1 MGRKTTMAAK
11 ATLGGLLGS
20 VFLAGGT
27 YSGLCYY
34 TIWNA
39 DQRVKTI
46 DEEIADLGEAL
57 KQADKDIEI
66 NIQDIAAATKV
77 EDVRLNL
84 SKAQDQV
91 KRLESDLRDYN
102 AKLENEKHK
111 IVARQEQKSLL
122 QRIRVERVENAAI
135 VRQALSLAQKEAMR
149 TRAEFDPVKR
159 LQIDKWLK

>member
-1 MGRKTTMAAK
+1 MGSAAK
-11 ATLGGLLGS
+11 ALGGLFGS

-66 NIQDIAAATKV
+66 NLQDITAATKMKDAV
-77 EDVRLNL
+77 
-84 SKAQDQV
+84 A
-91 KRLESDLRDYN
+91 
-102 AKLENEKHK
+102 AKLEDEKHK

-135 VRQALSLAQKEAMR
+135 ARQALSVAQKEAMR